1 MSDYFSLGNPANND
15 HGNNERRALNVP
27 MSGDTD
33 CNSVHSGDS
42 QYLMEMGPD
51 SNTPAEYTLAPSTI
65 SGISAAAISPSPFSK
80 DSVLPK
86 TDPKSPYYVNVPVPK
101 ALPTEASSGSSSAG
115 VSTGSGATAVA
126 GDSESNDGQYVR
138 EYPTD
143 ILVDRFYKWRKI
155 LKGLIA
161 YLKEVAYAQEQF
173 ARINYQ
179 LKSSVKFPFL
189 TDLEEGTNKLV
200 DPLSSNGPARKQQ
213 PLTLAQQ
220 KQQQQDALAQQ
231 QKPRDVTPNESNVNA
246 SEYDFQAIKSSES
259 DESSAA
265 SGFMKF
271 GSGSIQDTQVILKK
285 YHLSLANQQ
294 LKISKE
300 ITASIVPKMEDL
312 RKDLQLKI
320 KEIKDLHGDFKTN
333 INEHVAI
340 TGQLLNKYIASVRF
354 MNTAT
359 TDGSD
364 QIKLHKK
371 NNQLKA
377 KHDPYLL
384 KLQLDLQLKRQML
397 EENYLQE
404 AFINLQSSGMELEKI
419 VYSKIQHSVQR
430 YCILVDSEARLMIKN
445 LCRELQQG
453 LLSRPPALE
462 WDHFVSHQPT
472 CLLNWKS
479 NDPIPRPR
487 KLSDIVYPQM
497 KSPLAKCIRAGYLT
511 KKSKYLKN
519 YNKGYFV
526 LTSNYLH
533 EFKSSNFFKLSADSP
548 SETKDNQNVPISSQ
562 SSAKT
567 SLVPVMSISLN
578 DCILT
583 ETSDTKF
590 TLVGKPT
597 FNDIDFKRVGPS
609 AKNSSTN
616 VAGSLTAPSLYMT
629 AHDAPKKLK
638 KTAIGMLLKGGKSK
652 SSSSGAKRE
661 EPEEVKEFYAA
672 AQQESNKTVNWVFKP
687 ASSNPTEEDIR
698 QFKKWAHDLKNLT
711 TFNNTKD
718 RARYIEERALK
729 TQSRVRGFPNKP
741 NMGSSN
747 MMTLLDG
754 SSANHVD
761 PSSFRKERPGRPQ
774 YIQLQNSSA
783 SSSALDLASQRSR
796 VNTPAVDDNGNLI
809 TFAERRNVP
818 GSLAVM
824 SPGLASPRYSPNSNS
839 ESSSSV
845 SSMQQHQLQPQQQ
858 QSGEYGVPISSPGVS
873 PTIATVTSGTP
884 VGKSRHRR
892 NVSQTHSLPVLTPPL
907 IPSVNSPKSVHSD
920 GSMGGYFA
928 IPVKSHNDSSQSSS
942 PSYTDDQVQQ
952 NALSR
957 TSSRGT
963 AMGMRSTS
971 GGYSPQLLGMMAQQP
986 SSIPKVR
993 LNDQDVTHHAD
1004 QALQRA
1010 DISAPQ
1016 IKMTK
1021 NTGASDVPT
1030 VRSESTINN
1039 GNPSLYLRSNHSAN
1053 SLNTN
1058 PSRVH
1063 PIRKHK
1069 KNVSFSSLN
1078 SLMFSKKSSNPGG
1091 SHMTDQFMSG
1101 GIQEDDDGEGNS
1113 QSVKL
1118 NQSIYS

>member
-1 MSDYFSLGNPANND
+1 MSDYFSLGNPTSND
-15 HGNNERRALNVP
+15 NGNDERHALNVP

-42 QYLMEMGPD
+42 QYLMELVPD
-51 SNTPAEYTLAPSTI
+51 SNIAAEHAIAPSTI
-65 SGISAAAISPSPFSK
+65 SGISAAGISPSQLYK

-115 VSTGSGATAVA
+115 VSTASGGTAVA
-126 GDSESNDGQYVR
+126 GDSEGNDGQYVR

-200 DPLSSNGPARKQQ
+200 DPLSSNGPSKKQQ

-220 KQQQQDALAQQ
+220 KQLQQEALAQQ
-231 QKPRDVTPNESNVNA
+231 QKPRDSAANMNESNLNI
-246 SEYDFQAIKSSES
+246 SEYDFQAVKASEA

-300 ITASIVPKMEDL
+300 ITATIVPKMEDL

-333 INEHVAI
+333 ISAHVAI

-354 MNTAT
+354 MNTST

-364 QIKLHKK
+364 HIKLHKK
-371 NNQLKA
+371 SNLLKA

-384 KLQLDLQLKRQML
+384 KLQLDLQLKRQLL

-419 VYSKIQHSVQR
+419 VYSKIQHSIQR

-497 KSPLAKCIRAGYLT
+497 KSALAKCIRAGYLT

-548 SETKDNQNVPISSQ
+548 SETKDNHNAPISSQ

-597 FNDIDFKRVGPS
+597 FNDLDFKRIAPS
-609 AKNSSTN
+609 TKNSSTN

-638 KTAIGMLLKGGKSK
+638 KSAIGMLLKGGKSK
-652 SSSSGAKRE
+652 SSTSGAKRE
-661 EPEEVKEFYAA
+661 EPEEVKDFYAA

-687 ASSNPTEEDIR
+687 AASNPTEEDIR

-729 TQSRVRGFPNKP
+729 TQSRVRGLPNKP
-741 NMGSSN
+741 NSSN

-754 SSANHVD
+754 SSATHVD

-818 GSLAVM
+818 SSLAVT
-824 SPGLASPRYSPNSNS
+824 SPLASPRYSPNSYS

-845 SSMQQHQLQPQQQ
+845 SSMPQHYQQPQQQ
-858 QSGEYGVPISSPGVS
+858 QQPGDYGVSVPSPGVS

-907 IPSVNSPKSVHSD
+907 ISSMNSPKSEHSD

-928 IPVKSHNDSSQSSS
+928 IPVKSYNDSSQSSS
-942 PSYTDDQVQQ
+942 PSYNDEQVQH
-952 NALSR
+952 NTLSR

-971 GGYSPQLLGMMAQQP
+971 GGYSPQLLGMMAQQAT
-986 SSIPKVR
+986 SIPKVR
-993 LNDQDVTHHAD
+993 LNDQDVNHHTD
-1004 QALQRA
+1004 QATQRA
-1010 DISAPQ
+1010 DTSIPLARS
-1016 IKMTK
+1016 TK
-1021 NTGASDVPT
+1021 NSSDVPT
-1030 VRSESTINN
+1030 VKSEAAINN